1 MDNKNGY
8 VGGFVGGQEINEN
21 AGSYAGGIISE
32 KEGVINNAGTQGGYV
47 GGYVG
52 QEGNIGGYVGQE
64 GNIGF
69 NQNQKANTQLPAKI
83 GVWSKVK
90 AFLFQE
96 VDLNKKIVVKLS
108 PKEEKVLTEVHDFL
122 FQEVSFKGIK
132 DFLFQDIT
140 FGKKKKNRG

>member
-1 MDNKNGY
+1 MIENNNNGY
-8 VGGFVGGQEINEN
+8 VGGFVGNNEN
-21 AGSYAGGIISE
+21 KAVS
-32 KEGVINNAGTQGGYV
+32 QGGYV
-47 GGYVG
+47 GGFVG
-52 QEGNIGGYVGQE
+52 SEGNSNGYIGSEENVG
-64 GNIGF
+64 I
-69 NQNQKANTQLPAKI
+69 NQIQKASGSQLPAKI

-96 VDLNKKIVVKLS
+96 IDLNKEIVVKLS

-140 FGKKKKNRG
+140 FGKKNKKRQ